1 MTLLLSSSRH
11 QLSKY
16 ILQLSRNNQ
25 KAVHQHRLSSFSS
38 TYYNSDGLVLTTI
51 NEDDGIAMLTMI
63 RPPANSL
70 NLQMNEAISTSIK
83 DIESNPKI
91 QSVILTSTNPKIF
104 SAGLDVSELV
114 NPDIDRLPL
123 FWNSLQQVYID
134 LYGSKLATI
143 GVIQGHAPAAGCFL
157 AMACDYRL
165 MCAGDVTKKH
175 VPSIGLNE
183 TKLGI
188 AAPPWMGQL
197 MVRTIGTRK
206 AELALALGT
215 LFPPKEA
222 LKVGLVDEVVSQEE
236 CESNDILLELL
247 PATIKDQS
255 TNKIMQQA
263 YAQAKT
269 FAEISPQARMA
280 SKKLTREEY
289 IQAMVDTREAD
300 TEHFCTFVTLPAV
313 QKNLTAYVEAMKKG
327 KKK

>member
-1 MTLLLSSSRH
+1 MTLLSSSRH
-11 QLSKY
+11 QLSKH
-16 ILQLSRNNQ
+16 ILQLSSRNNQ

-38 TYYNSDGLVLTTI
+38 TYNSDGLVLTTI
-51 NEDDGIAMLTMI
+51 NEDDGIAMLTMN

-123 FWNSLQQVYID
+123 FWNSLQQVYIE
-134 LYGSKLATI
+134 LYGSRLATI

-165 MCAGDVTKKH
+165 MCAGDEH
-175 VPSIGLNE
+175 VPCIGLNE

-222 LKVGLVDEVVSQEE
+222 LKVGLVDEVVSHAE

-255 TNKIMQQA
+255 TSKIMQQA
-263 YAQAKT
+263 YAKAKT
-269 FAEISPQARMA
+269 FVEISPQARMA
-280 SKKLTREEY
+280 SKMLTREEY

-300 TEHFCTFVTLPAV
+300 TEHFCTFVKLPAV
-313 QKNLTAYVEAMKKG
+313 QKSLTAYVEAMKKG